1 MKQNIKYYMV
11 GLISVAI
18 FMGAAIAKDPGSW
31 VVGPTFVY
39 HQGLGH
45 FKAELRAD
53 VSNSSRPSY
62 QLHITEMQSYWRF
75 LDSAIDYQ
83 GNRLRFTSTDT
94 TRGEDI
100 VLRLSRD
107 TIEKSSDGLKINTY
121 GKRGKKLFILPSLYV
136 EGFLTKV
143 DNHTKN

>member
-1 MKQNIKYYMV
+1 MAVILSA
-11 GLISVAI
+11 GL
-18 FMGAAIAKDPGSW
+18 FMGAAVAKDHGSW

-39 HQGLGH
+39 HQGIGH
-45 FKAELRAD
+45 FQAELRAD
-53 VSNSSRPSY
+53 ISNASKPSY

-94 TRGEDI
+94 ARGEDI

-107 TIEKSSDGLKINTY
+107 TIEKSSGGLKINTY